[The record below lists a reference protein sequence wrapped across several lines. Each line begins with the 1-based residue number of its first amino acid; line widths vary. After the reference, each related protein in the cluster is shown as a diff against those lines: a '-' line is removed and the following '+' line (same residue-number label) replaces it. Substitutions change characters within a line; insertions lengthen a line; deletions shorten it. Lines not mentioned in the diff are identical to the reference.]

1 VKEATDRATLLA
13 QKIVDARTSLMH
25 LRQRHPHPRL
35 TIALADEKLAD
46 QVTEMQK
53 LNDEVQA
60 AKQKNKAEKTR
71 MKTTTTDLENI
82 GIEAAEAAKQAE
94 MAHVEEDDSRII
106 PLYDWYVVLILEI
119 RFLNHISRYSSFR
132 YSASLALHSSIN
144 KLEELQSASEN
155 ELLLIYKLDSPSHS
169 SPHRIVIA
177 LIFAPDTRRLADA
190 HVSGLEELG
199 VEIGDLIDS
208 HVQVDD
214 VHGFVAAVLMRA
226 RAGCSV

>member
-1 VKEATDRATLLA
+1 L
-13 QKIVDARTSLMH
+13 
-25 LRQRHPHPRL
+25 
-35 TIALADEKLAD
+35 
-46 QVTEMQK
+46 
-53 LNDEVQA
+53 
-60 AKQKNKAEKTR
+60 
-71 MKTTTTDLENI
+71 
-82 GIEAAEAAKQAE
+82 
-94 MAHVEEDDSRII
+94 
-106 PLYDWYVVLILEI
+106 
-119 RFLNHISRYSSFR
+119 FR

-155 ELLLIYKLDSPSHS
+155 ELLLIYKLDSSSRS

-226 RAGCSV
+226 RAGYSV

>member
-13 QKIVDARTSLMH
+13 QKIVDARTSLML

-106 PLYDWYVVLILEI
+106 PLYDW
-119 RFLNHISRYSSFR
+119 
-132 YSASLALHSSIN
+132 
-144 KLEELQSASEN
+144 
-155 ELLLIYKLDSPSHS
+155 
-169 SPHRIVIA
+169 
-177 LIFAPDTRRLADA
+177 
-190 HVSGLEELG
+190 
-199 VEIGDLIDS
+199 
-208 HVQVDD
+208 
-214 VHGFVAAVLMRA
+214 
-226 RAGCSV
+226 